1 MKEWSFDVKTE
12 ITVKCIPDYLMA
24 GLKKLQGHEE
34 KDDDGTYFEYSES
47 IDDDTEI
54 RVYLEGDSV
63 EKMYIRCTY
72 GDEYLFEELVPYKNV
87 VEKLKF
93 CEMLI
98 NKRMDKDAEAGLKAL
113 FG

>member
-24 GLKKLQGHEE
+24 GLLKLPGHKEE
-34 KDDDGTYFEYSES
+34 DDNGVYFEYSGTV
-47 IDDDTEI
+47 DDDTEVH
-54 RVYLEGDSV
+54 VYLEGDTV

-72 GDEYLFEELVPYKNV
+72 GDECLFEELVPYRNV
-87 VEKLKF
+87 VEKIRF

-98 NKRMDKDAEAGLKAL
+98 NKRMDKDAEEGLKAL